1 MMAAGGPVAKKI
13 ADHYG
18 LKPGMRVLDVG
29 CGKGY
34 LLFEFTQV
42 VPGIE
47 VAGLEISEYAIQHAK
62 AEVREAIR
70 QGNATELPFEDDA
83 SDLVV
88 SLGCLHNLANY
99 DLDRAA
105 REIERVG
112 NGPKYIMVESF
123 RTEAEKANLL
133 YWQIDLPG
141 ISFAGRMGMAAG
153 LGGLYRRLRLH
164 LFRIECRSRLRQINV
179 RCSAALARESGTVPR
194 SDRGC

>member
-1 MMAAGGPVAKKI
+1 MATVAT
-13 ADHYG
+13 DHYG

-83 SDLVV
+83 FDLVV
-88 SLGCLHNLANY
+88 S
-99 DLDRAA
+99 
-105 REIERVG
+105 
-112 NGPKYIMVESF
+112 
-123 RTEAEKANLL
+123 
-133 YWQIDLPG
+133 
-141 ISFAGRMGMAAG
+141 
-153 LGGLYRRLRLH
+153 
-164 LFRIECRSRLRQINV
+164 
-179 RCSAALARESGTVPR
+179 
-194 SDRGC
+194 